1 MAQALLNTIKTSTL
15 VKNLIAS
22 SQLKLNYKQMKIALL
37 GYGKMGQIIEKFA
50 VERGHEI
57 VLKITIDNQ
66 EDLTRQN
73 LKSADVA
80 IDFSTPDSVLKNID
94 ACFDANVPIVVGT
107 TGWYGKLQ
115 EVKDDCNNSNNTL
128 LYGSN
133 FSIGVNLFFKLN
145 QTLAKLMNNYPAYE
159 VQVEEIHHTQKLD
172 APSGT
177 AITLAEGIVDNLD
190 RKEEWLNEVVGT
202 DVELFP
208 KAEQLLIESHRIEN
222 IPGTHTVIY
231 SSEVDEIE
239 IKHTA
244 HNRAGFALG
253 AVVAAEWLKDKKG
266 FFSITDIFE

>member
-1 MAQALLNTIKTSTL
+1 
-15 VKNLIAS
+15 
-22 SQLKLNYKQMKIALL
+22 MKIALL

-50 VERGHEI
+50 LERGHEI
-57 VLKITIDNQ
+57 ILKISIDNI
-66 EDLTRQN
+66 EDLTRDN
-73 LKSADVA
+73 LKKADVA
-80 IDFSTPDSVLKNID
+80 IDFSTPDSVQNNIYS
-94 ACFDANVPIVVGT
+94 CFDAGVPIVVGT

-115 EVKDDCNNSNNTL
+115 QIKDECNSSNNTL

-177 AITLAEGIVDNLD
+177 AITIAEGIVDNLD
-190 RKEEWLNEVVGT
+190 RKSEWLNEVVGT
-202 DVELFP
+202 DVELFAKP
-208 KAEQLLIESHRIEN
+208 DQLLIESHRIEN

-231 SSEVDEIE
+231 SSEVDDIE

-244 HNRAGFALG
+244 HSRAGFALG